1 MFGKIK
7 FDKIQVLVF
16 GKNVKKQKWFHMLDI
31 WVEMFISCLYIN
43 AICKTSFMEVL
54 EKIKVFLK
62 YVFTQFSVPGF
73 NQVD

>member
-1 MFGKIK
+1 MIDICLEIFITC
-7 FDKIQVLVF
+7 L
-16 GKNVKKQKWFHMLDI
+16 WF
-31 WVEMFISCLYIN
+31 N